1 MELYDT
7 LIEEVLTLTQHAE
20 SQPCSKE
27 TWKQTEGFELVMK
40 QDMAYELGSGSLPA
54 VSGLFFTSNERLV
67 SEDQVLL
74 LGPDL
79 PWLAAD
85 SPYARIT
92 LLKVA
97 AGSFAGED
105 EDYERLRKIEY
116 TRYHIFPA
124 GYMMRISAAGMR
136 EPVRVAKKALQKG
149 LSFEKIGRLFIEG
162 YHANPDVEHASV
174 LFITQPDFPY
184 EKLETLAKKGEQITS
199 SLHQIFDNL
208 IMDCNGCSLK
218 PVCDEVEGLRSLH
231 FQAAKSIEKSL

>member
-7 LIEEVLTLTQHAE
+7 LIEEVLALTQHAE
-20 SQPCSKE
+20 RQPCSKE

-40 QDMAYELGSGSLPA
+40 QDMAYELGGCSLPA

-67 SEDQVLL
+67 SEDEVRL

-79 PWLAAD
+79 PQLAAD

-97 AGSFAGED
+97 PGSFAGED
-105 EDYERLRKIEY
+105 EAYERLRKIEY

-136 EPVRVAKKALQKG
+136 EPVRIAIRALEEG
-149 LSFEKIGRLFIEG
+149 LTFEKVGRLFIEG
-162 YHANPDVEHASV
+162 YHAHPDVEHASV

-184 EKLETLAKKGEQITS
+184 EKLEALAKKGEQITS

-208 IMDCNGCSLK
+208 IMDCNGCRLK

-231 FQAAKSIEKSL
+231 FQTARRM